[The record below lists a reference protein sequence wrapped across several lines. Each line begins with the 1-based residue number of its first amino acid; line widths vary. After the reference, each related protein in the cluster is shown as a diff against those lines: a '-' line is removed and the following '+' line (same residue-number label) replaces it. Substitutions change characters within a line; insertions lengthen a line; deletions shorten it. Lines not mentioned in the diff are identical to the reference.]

1 MNLIDKDELLNEVR
15 KINPIEYGWQN
26 SYEEHTAFSIK
37 LDIERLIEGMPTVQG
52 IIKEED
58 MWRLP

>member
-1 MNLIDKDELLNEVR
+1 MVNNTLEVN
-15 KINPIEYGWQN
+15 KIYQ
-26 SYEEHTAFSIK
+26 EEHTAFSIK

-58 MWRLP
+58 MGRLP